1 MTANFLVVE
10 VACTGNVTHHCTG
23 SCRHSSWKYN
33 SLDDMKDLQRE
44 KVWMT
49 CYLVSFHSPRKQQ
62 NFFFLT
68 CFLLLVLFCSFK
80 LLLPWAGTIG
90 VMVLQVGVMQPG
102 CLRIRRRLSRV
113 LQGPAEWWHWG
124 ACLSAHC
131 RMGLQSQAQL
141 LRKMLCWAVWACPG
155 LAEPCPE
162 PLCCALPTDP
172 GIDLCLVQ
180 QHSSVYSP
188 TALIIL
194 NVVII
199 L

>member
-1 MTANFLVVE
+1 MVE

-62 NFFFLT
+62 IFFFFLT

-80 LLLPWAGTIG
+80 LLLPWPGTIG

-124 ACLSAHC
+124 AYLSARC
-131 RMGLQSQAQL
+131 RTGLQSQAQL
-141 LRKMLCWAVWACPG
+141 LRKSCAEQCGLVLGWQNPAQSLCDVPCQLIQALICAVCNN
-155 LAEPCPE
+155 
-162 PLCCALPTDP
+162 
-172 GIDLCLVQ
+172 
-180 QHSSVYSP
+180 
-188 TALIIL
+188 TALCTAPL
-194 NVVII
+194 
-199 L
+199 LW